1 MHASFLRYFLL
12 LFFLIIP
19 SKTKFIDSFTYILQ
33 FALITS
39 EQIYNAFDIAGKTM
53 TDYVLFPF
61 NWARE
66 GITFCHIHAY
76 LKTLTIT
83 FKMIQLIPHQLT
95 IELPCSPKWN
105 HGTRGKCFLT
115 SSVIYKQTQV
125 FVNNVN
131 KIFEQWGICNN
142 QRNSF
147 CFNSFI
153 LQSI

>member
-39 EQIYNAFDIAGKTM
+39 EQIYNAFDIAGKTI
-53 TDYVLFPF
+53 F